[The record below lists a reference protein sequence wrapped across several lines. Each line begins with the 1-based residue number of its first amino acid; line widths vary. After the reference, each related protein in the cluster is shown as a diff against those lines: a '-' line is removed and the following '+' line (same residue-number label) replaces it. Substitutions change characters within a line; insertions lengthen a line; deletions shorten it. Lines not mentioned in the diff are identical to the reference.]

1 MNLSGKTAVV
11 TGGARGIGRA
21 YCERLAS
28 DGANVVIVDRV
39 KQDEANK
46 LAQTLKGSGQK
57 MALVADVSEPL
68 QIAAVSK
75 TVTKQFGHCD
85 IFVNNA
91 AWMPVFDLKSIT
103 SEDWRKVQAT
113 NVEPIVLF
121 AQVFVP
127 GMLKAGWGR
136 IVTTGSGIT
145 LSQIPDLAYMTS
157 KGSVHAVT
165 RALAN
170 ELAGTPIT
178 VNSIA
183 PTVVKT
189 PGFME
194 HTRPEGPS
202 PEEVVKM
209 VVGMQTIKRESA
221 PSDLANMLAFVVSDD
236 ANFITG
242 QILHVDGGFSR
253 TGA

>member
-1 MNLSGKTAVV
+1 MNLNGKTAVV

-28 DGANVVIVDRV
+28 DGANVVIVDCRE
-39 KQDEANK
+39 DEASEVAK
-46 LAQTLKGSGQK
+46 TMQGPGKEL
-57 MALVADVSEPL
+57 ALVADVSEPP
-68 QIAAVSK
+68 QIASVSRI
-75 TVTKQFGHCD
+75 VIEQFGRCD

-91 AWMPVFDLKSIT
+91 AWMPVLQLKSIT
-103 SEDWRKVQAT
+103 SEEWRKVQAT

-121 AQVFVP
+121 SQAFVP
-127 GMLKAGWGR
+127 GMLTAGWGR

-157 KGSVHAVT
+157 KGSVHALT
-165 RALAN
+165 RAIAN

-183 PTVVKT
+183 PGVVRT

-194 HTRPEGPS
+194 HTRTEGPS
-202 PEEVVKM
+202 PDEVLKM
-209 VVGMQTIKRESA
+209 VVEIQTIKRESQT
-221 PSDLANMLAFVVSDD
+221 SDLANMLAFLVSDD

-242 QILHVDGGFSR
+242 QILHVDGGFTR